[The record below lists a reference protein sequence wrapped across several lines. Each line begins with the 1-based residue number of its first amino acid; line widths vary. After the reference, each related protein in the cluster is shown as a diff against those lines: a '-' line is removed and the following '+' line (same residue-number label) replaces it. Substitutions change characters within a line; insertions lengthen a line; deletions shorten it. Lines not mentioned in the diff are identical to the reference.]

1 MRYASGVVQVYADGT
16 PAASPS
22 PARLPPGREAVDLF
36 VRSYQTLLR
45 STGEVRVAGLLEPY
59 LAMAPSLH
67 VRVSDALPDAAAIT
81 YAGLR
86 LPPCMPS
93 VRLVLLGAS
102 LDNMASRGV
111 ANIASWVPQSSTA
124 RRRRQFFDGH
134 DRLAVLVSSPSD
146 LDDIIPALVAYELE
160 WNKLHV
166 LLNRDH
172 TLRRLVESAAR
183 QGPQPGDPQKLA
195 ETLGLS
201 AAEVDRL
208 AIVWQGRIWE
218 LLASVA
224 DHRKRL
230 AVRMLGGSWSDYERA
245 VERWYEYV
253 ADNVPPDLS
262 RRPIYFVSSNMHSLL
277 NLLSGSALARQDEI
291 IDYVQ
296 RSDSDLL
303 RAEYEGITSDR
314 VRSSLEN
321 FLYYAAKKY
330 LTDPANTQ
338 AALAF
343 AAEEHAAGMTTLHV
357 PLGPDVDAQ
366 VIELNKLRPERL
378 DRRLA
383 DLPALDRLA
392 RSDAVIVNID
402 YPLGQAG
409 YFLQRALARNVG
421 ALLGLYVMG
430 KGATLTGRVGDILL
444 CNIVADERTSTTYL
458 LHNCFNAEDV
468 ERYLVYGTALDN
480 QRAASAR
487 GTFLQNWG
495 YLDSLHRAGNNL
507 VEMEAGPYLEAFT
520 ELMLPERA
528 PHGEM
533 VNLVGAAVDLGFV
546 HYASDTPYSKG
557 QTLGERN
564 LSYFG
569 MDSTY
574 AAALAVARRILN
586 CEVARLSSV
595 EPDATSGQTSHAA
608 QPVALSR

>member
-1 MRYASGVVQVYADGT
+1 VAQFVDGT
-16 PAASPS
+16 PHTPTSS
-22 PARLPPGREAVDLF
+22 VGREAVDLF

-67 VRVSDALPDAAAIT
+67 ARAREQLPDAAAIT
-81 YAGLR
+81 YFGLR
-86 LPPCMPS
+86 LPACMPG

-102 LDNMASRGV
+102 LDSMAVRGV
-111 ANIASWVPQSSTA
+111 TDIADWVPQTAPA
-124 RRRRQFFDGH
+124 RRRRHYFDGH

-160 WNKLHV
+160 WNKLHE

-172 TLRRLVESAAR
+172 TLRRLVQHAADA
-183 QGPQPGDPQKLA
+183 GPRPGDEDRLREA
-195 ETLGLS
+195 LGMS
-201 AAEVDRL
+201 QSEVDRL
-208 AIVWQGRIWE
+208 STVWQGQTWQ
-218 LLASVA
+218 LLASVSEQ
-224 DHRKRL
+224 RKKL
-230 AVRMLGGSWSDYERA
+230 AVRMLGGTWNDYERA
-245 VERWYEYV
+245 VDRWMEFV
-253 ADNVPPDLS
+253 AANVPPDLS
-262 RRPIYFVSSNMHSLL
+262 SRPIYFVSSNMHSLS
-277 NLLSGSALARQDEI
+277 NLLSGSALSRQAEI

-296 RSDSDLL
+296 DSDSDLL

-330 LTDPANTQ
+330 LSDPRNASAADAFSTEEQ
-338 AALAF
+338 AA
-343 AAEEHAAGMTTLHV
+343 GITTLRV
-357 PLGPDVDAQ
+357 PFGPDVDAQ
-366 VIELNKLRPERL
+366 VIELSKLHPERI
-378 DRRLA
+378 DGRLA

-392 RSDAVIVNID
+392 QSDAVIVNID

-409 YFLQRALARNVG
+409 YFLQRALARKVG

-430 KGATLTGRVGDILL
+430 KGATLTGRIGDILL
-444 CNIVADERTSTTYL
+444 CNIVADERTATTYL

-480 QRAASAR
+480 QRAASVR

-507 VEMEAGPYLEAFT
+507 VEMEAGPYLDAFT

-533 VNLVGAAVDLGFV
+533 VNLVGAPVDLGFV
-546 HYASDTPYSKG
+546 HYASDTPYTKG

-574 AAALAVARRILN
+574 AAALAIARRILN
-586 CEVARLSSV
+586 AEVARLAPSAEPSAASS
-595 EPDATSGQTSHAA
+595 DRTSHQT
-608 QPVALSR
+608 QPVAVPR

>member
-1 MRYASGVVQVYADGT
+1 VVQPFDDG
-16 PAASPS
+16 ALGGSVRHA
-22 PARLPPGREAVDLF
+22 GREAVDLF

-67 VRVSDALPDAAAIT
+67 PRAREPLPDAAAIT
-81 YAGLR
+81 YVGLR
-86 LPPCMPS
+86 LPACMPS
-93 VRLVLLGAS
+93 VRLVILSAS
-102 LDNMASRGV
+102 FEAMAARG
-111 ANIASWVPQSSTA
+111 ITDISSWVPQIA
-124 RRRRQFFDGH
+124 PGRRRRQFFDGR
-134 DRLAVLVSSPSD
+134 DRLAMLVSSPSD

-160 WNKLHV
+160 WNKLHE
-166 LLNRDH
+166 LINRDRG
-172 TLRRLVESAAR
+172 LRRLVKHAAER
-183 QGPQPGDPQKLA
+183 GPEPGDADRLA
-195 ETLGLS
+195 EALGLS
-201 AAEVDRL
+201 EAEVERL
-208 AIVWQGRIWE
+208 SIVWEGRIWP
-218 LLASVA
+218 LLATIA
-224 DHRKRL
+224 DTRKKL
-230 AVRMLGGSWSDYERA
+230 AVRMLGGSWNDYERA
-245 VERWYEYV
+245 VERWLEYV
-253 ADNVPPDLS
+253 GDNVPPDLS
-262 RRPIYFVSSNMHSLL
+262 RRPIYFVSSNMHSLA
-277 NLLSGSALARQDEI
+277 NLLAGSALARQGQI
-291 IDYVQ
+291 IDYIQ
-296 RSDSDLL
+296 RSDSELL

-321 FLYYAAKKY
+321 FLYYVAKKY
-330 LTDPANTQ
+330 LSDPRNAE
-338 AALAF
+338 AAAEF
-343 AAEEHAAGMTTLHV
+343 AAEEQASGITTVRV
-357 PLGPDVDAQ
+357 PFGPDVDAQ
-366 VIELNKLRPERL
+366 VIELNKLRPERI

-383 DLPALDRLA
+383 DLPALDRL
-392 RSDAVIVNID
+392 STTDAVIVNID
-402 YPLGQAG
+402 YPLGQTG

-444 CNIVADERTSTTYL
+444 CNIVTHERTATTYL

-520 ELMLPERA
+520 ELVLPERA

-533 VNLVGAAVDLGFV
+533 VNLVGSPVDLGFV

-574 AAALAVARRILN
+574 AAALAIARRILN
-586 CEVARLSSV
+586 MEVARLSALEAST
-595 EPDATSGQTSHAA
+595 TSDRTSHAT
-608 QPVALSR
+608 QPVALAR

>member
-1 MRYASGVVQVYADGT
+1 VVAQPYDGALGT
-16 PAASPS
+16 AEGPG
-22 PARLPPGREAVDLF
+22 ARPPGREAVDLF
-36 VRSYQTLLR
+36 IRSYQTLLR

-67 VRVSDALPDAAAIT
+67 TRARDPLPDAAAMT
-81 YAGLR
+81 YVGLR
-86 LPPCMPS
+86 LPASMPS

-102 LDNMASRGV
+102 LESMAARGV
-111 ANIASWVPQSSTA
+111 ADIADWVPQTAAA
-124 RRRRQFFDGH
+124 RRRRHFFDGH

-160 WNKLHV
+160 WNKLYE
-166 LLNRDH
+166 LINRDGALH
-172 TLRRLVESAAR
+172 RLIRQAAEH
-183 QGPQPGDPQKLA
+183 GAEPGDDARLGTA
-195 ETLGLS
+195 LGLTAS
-201 AAEVDRL
+201 EIDRL
-208 AIVWQGRIWE
+208 AIVWQGRTWPF
-218 LLASVA
+218 LAGVA
-224 DHRKRL
+224 DSRKKL
-230 AVRMLGGSWSDYERA
+230 AVRMLGGSWNDYERA
-245 VERWYEYV
+245 VERWFEYV

-262 RRPIYFVSSNMHSLL
+262 RRPIYFVSSNMHSLA
-277 NLLSGSALARQDEI
+277 NLLSGSALARQGEI
-291 IDYVQ
+291 IDYVKG
-296 RSDSDLL
+296 SDSELL

-330 LTDPANTQ
+330 LSDPRGAE
-338 AALAF
+338 AATIF
-343 AAEEHAAGMTTLHV
+343 AAEEQASGITTLNV
-357 PLGPDVDAQ
+357 PYGPDVDAQ
-366 VIELNKLRPERL
+366 VIELSKLRPDRI

-392 RSDAVIVNID
+392 ASDAVILNVD
-402 YPLGQAG
+402 YPLGQTG

-430 KGATLTGRVGDILL
+430 KGATLTGRVGDLLL
-444 CNIVADERTSTTYL
+444 CNIVSDERTATTYL

-495 YLDSLHRAGNNL
+495 FLDALHRAGNNL

-528 PHGEM
+528 PYGEM
-533 VNLVGAAVDLGFV
+533 VNLVGAPVDLGFV

-574 AAALAVARRILN
+574 AAALAIARRILN
-586 CEVARLSSV
+586 MEVARLSSID
-595 EPDATSGQTSHAA
+595 PTSDRTSHAT
-608 QPVALSR
+608 QPVAVSR